1 MKINTKKVMMILA
14 ERLMSKTDLADLC
27 GVSRQNVSTIM
38 TRGTCLPKTA
48 GKIAKGLGVD
58 VTEIMEDG

>member
-1 MKINTKKVMMILA
+1 MILA